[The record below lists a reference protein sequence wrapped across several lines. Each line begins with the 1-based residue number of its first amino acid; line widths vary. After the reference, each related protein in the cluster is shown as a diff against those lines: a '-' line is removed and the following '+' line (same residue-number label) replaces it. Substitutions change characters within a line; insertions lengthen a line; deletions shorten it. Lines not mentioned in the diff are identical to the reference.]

1 MDFDED
7 DNLLVAH
14 IRSGFIDVYAPNGGT
29 PHQRIKCS
37 FAKPSNIHF
46 RKDTNTMYV
55 YTEHENHGLCKF
67 EWIRRGKPHYCDIQ
81 ISNMHQQGRLNSII
95 GPREK
100 Q

>member
-1 MDFDED
+1 LADATSGADGMDFDED
-7 DNLLVAH
+7 DNLLMAH

-55 YTEHENHGLCKF
+55 YTEHENHGLWK
-67 EWIRRGKPHYCDIQ
+67 
-81 ISNMHQQGRLNSII
+81 LNGSEGVNRTIVTF
-95 GPREK
+95 K
-100 Q
+100 